1 MKRSC
6 SLLLML
12 VSVLLA
18 WSQGVTWSIDV
29 NTIFDNREGDS
40 YYSDNGTIFLTRVS
54 PEVGLT
60 FQNGIHKIAG
70 GVSWIQPCGNDWKD
84 HRTEAVVYYRY
95 NTPEWKMSFGVFP
108 RSQFIEPLPTYLLS
122 DSIAY
127 NRPNAKGVLIQYVK
141 PKGYAE
147 LSLDW
152 RSQQSLTEREAFN
165 INFNGKWI
173 PKKIFFVGGHA
184 QLNHLAKQKN
194 APEGQG
200 VNDDIMV
207 NPYVG
212 FNLSGVTALDSLEIR
227 TGALI
232 SLQRSRKTGGWQNRA
247 GLLVNAVAGKKFV
260 SVEETL
266 FAGKGVMPLYSMFGT
281 LLNMGDPYFQAPFY
295 SRTDVNFHF
304 IRNRFVNLE
313 ASLVFHYTEKAFGF
327 WQQLKLRV
335 FIDDKSWKTRNDKTT
350 HADWLRNNY

>member
-12 VSVLLA
+12 VNILLA
-18 WSQGVTWSIDV
+18 WSQGVTWSIDL
-29 NTIFDNREGDS
+29 NTIFDNREGDDF
-40 YYSDNGTIFLTRVS
+40 YSENGTIFLTRVS
-54 PEVGLT
+54 PEFGIT
-60 FQNGIHKIAG
+60 FLNETHKIAG
-70 GVSWIQPCGNDWKD
+70 GVTWLQPSGNDWQD

-122 DSIAY
+122 DSMAY
-127 NRPNAKGVLIQYVK
+127 NRPNVKGLLIQYVK

-152 RSQQSLTEREAFN
+152 RSQQSFTEREAFN
-165 INFNGKWI
+165 VNFNGKWT
-173 PKKIFFVGGHA
+173 PNKVLFVGGYV

-200 VNDDIMV
+200 VNDDIMT
-207 NPYVG
+207 NPYFGV
-212 FNLSGVTALDSLEIR
+212 NLSKLTKLDTLSIR
-227 TGALI
+227 AGALV
-232 SLQRSRKTGGWQNRA
+232 SLQRSRVAGGWQNRT
-247 GLLVNAVAGKKFV
+247 GLLVNAVAGKKSV

-266 FAGKGVMPLYSMFGT
+266 FAGKGIMPLYPMFGT

-335 FIDDKSWKTRNDKTT
+335 FMDNKLWKTRNSKQT
-350 HADWLRNNY
+350 HAEWLKNNY